1 MKMNDFIFTKERP
14 EKYLRH
20 IVFWIAQGVFWVVW
34 AGLFF
39 TPFKAWMAFVADCYQ
54 SGDRCSD
61 DHNQTVNFI
70 RIHRSFIVSLSKI
83 KSYTCDLIWVGKME
97 LPVSRMYRHEVEQV
111 LK

>member
-1 MKMNDFIFTKERP
+1 MEESLPKGK
-14 EKYLRH
+14 
-20 IVFWIAQGVFWVVW
+20 
-34 AGLFF
+34 
-39 TPFKAWMAFVADCYQ
+39 
-54 SGDRCSD
+54 
-61 DHNQTVNFI
+61 FI